1 MTVRNILVGDR
12 VRFEGPNG
20 MGTIR
25 GEIAAIVPGPPSAGR
40 WIYIR
45 YFAEKS
51 TKLICL
57 DETALD
63 EMKFVVIFRDI
74 SIQIARG
81 EKVVA

>member
-1 MTVRNILVGDR
+1 MKVHNIHAGDR

-25 GEIAAIVPGPPSAGR
+25 GEIAAIVPGPAAAGR

-57 DETALD
+57 NETDLD
-63 EMKFVVIFRDI
+63 EMKFVVTFRDI
-74 SIQIARG
+74 SIQIARN

>member
-12 VRFEGPNG
+12 VRFEGPND

-25 GEIAAIVPGPPSAGR
+25 GEIAAIVPGPAAAGR

-63 EMKFVVIFRDI
+63 ELKFVVTFRDREL
-74 SIQIARG
+74 QLQLRAL
-81 EKVVA
+81 EVA